1 MTTATGTTITGI
13 TTPIPMVDLA
23 AQIRLLSWLS
33 PAFPIGGFAYSQGFE
48 TAIAKGAITTIE
60 DVAHWVEGLLHAGP
74 IKADATALSLS
85 AHAVLQD
92 DPKAFAAIAELVL
105 ALQVSSER
113 DKETREQ
120 AQSFLISARAW
131 PVAMPGW
138 LTEALARP
146 IALPVAFGG
155 LAGVHGIDPLLA
167 CAGYINAFV
176 SQQISVA
183 IRLVPLGQSDGLAL
197 LARLEPQIAALAQNA
212 RQAGIDDIGTI
223 GYGADIASLTHEDL
237 SVRIFRS

>member
-1 MTTATGTTITGI
+1 MA
-13 TTPIPMVDLA
+13 DLA
-23 AQIRLLSWLS
+23 AHIRLLSWLS

-48 TAIAKGAITTIE
+48 TAIAQGSIATID
-60 DVAHWVEGLLHAGP
+60 DVAHWIEGLLHAGP
-74 IKADATALSLS
+74 IRADAIALSF
-85 AHAVLQD
+85 AARAVSEN
-92 DPKAFAAIAELVL
+92 DPKAFAAISELVL

-131 PVAMPGW
+131 PVAMPDW
-138 LTEALARP
+138 LIEALARP
-146 IALPVAFGG
+146 TALPVAFGG
-155 LAGVHGIDPLLA
+155 LAGVHGIDALFA
-167 CAGYINAFV
+167 CAGYINGFV

-197 LARLEPQIAALAQNA
+197 LARLEPKIAALAQSA
-212 RQAGIDDIGTI
+212 SQADIEDIGTM
-223 GYGADIASLTHEDL
+223 GYGADIASLIHEDL

>member
-1 MTTATGTTITGI
+1 MTTGTTIITGI
-13 TTPIPMVDLA
+13 TTPIPMADLA

-60 DVAHWVEGLLHAGP
+60 DVAHWVEGLLHAGA
-74 IKADATALSLS
+74 IKADAIALCL
-85 AHAVLQD
+85 AARAVWQD
-92 DPKAFAAIAELVL
+92 DPEGFAAIAELVL

-120 AQSFLISARAW
+120 AQSLLISARAW
-131 PVAMPGW
+131 PVAMPDW

-155 LAGVHGIDPLLA
+155 LAGVHGIDVPSA
-167 CAGYINAFV
+167 CAGYVNAFV

-197 LARLEPQIAALAQNA
+197 LAQLEPKIAALAQSA
-212 RQAGIDDIGTI
+212 QQATIEDIGTI